1 VNTRLPLLCVSGAV
15 LAIATAC
22 TTLSVPAVPVDRPV
36 SPPQVQPR
44 VMLQIADLPAGFR
57 MMQDGVATLDD
68 LTGSAGKDAKV
79 LLTEYG
85 FASAY
90 SRAFFLE
97 NTTYPSSALISDTTM
112 VFETAHGARKMLSLT
127 LKLNKAIGARELT
140 LFKDL
145 GDESHTLVYDEVE
158 NGYSFRYVE
167 VIFRNGNTLNT
178 VTGKFISEHEDAVL
192 VFDLA
197 RAQLTHQR
205 VDEPA
210 IRKFFPTE

>member
-1 VNTRLPLLCVSGAV
+1 MKTRLPLLCASGAL
-15 LAIATAC
+15 LAIAASC
-22 TTLSVPAVPVDRPV
+22 TTLPATAVPVDRPV

-44 VMLQIADLPAGFR
+44 VMLQLEDLPAGFR
-57 MMQDGVATLDD
+57 MTQDRVATLDD
-68 LTGSAGKDAKV
+68 VAGDVTEAKTV
-79 LLTEYG
+79 LTEHG

-112 VFETAHGARKMLSLT
+112 VFETARGARKMLSLT
-127 LKLNKAIGARELT
+127 RKLSEAIGALEIT
-140 LFKDL
+140 VYKQV

-167 VIFRNGNTLNT
+167 VMFRNGNTLNI
-178 VTGKFISEHEDAVL
+178 VSGKFISKYEDPLL
-192 VFDLA
+192 VVDLA